1 MKRFLLLPFI
11 ALGAA
16 PAAGEGL
23 ETLVSDGK
31 ATLDLRY
38 RYESVEQDDK
48 PSTAG
53 ANTLRLRLNLATGV
67 VNGFSAFTEFD
78 HVQVIGGEHHDDT
91 RNGLVNY
98 PVVADPEGTDLNQA
112 FVQYA
117 GPKGTILRLGR
128 QRISLDGER
137 FIGAVGWRQNEQT
150 YDAFRIETRAVPGAA
165 LNYAWVDQ
173 VQRVFGPDS
182 GTPPASLEGS
192 SHLLNAKFTSLPV
205 GAITVYGY
213 HLDFDDAP
221 QLSSDTFGVRYDG
234 ARAVND
240 RLNFG
245 WALEYA
251 RQEDA
256 GDNAAQIDAFYSLVE
271 LSLKTS
277 AAGFT
282 AGREV
287 LSGEEGTF
295 TPTTNPAFQTPL
307 ATLHKWQGWADK
319 FLTTPSAGIEDVY
332 LGFNVKF
339 AGWNGQAVWHDFSAE
354 ATSLDYGTEID
365 LSVSRKFATRYE
377 VLVKY
382 ADYSADDLFTDTAKF
397 WLQLGAAF

>member
-1 MKRFLLLPFI
+1 MKRFLLLPFM

-16 PAAGEGL
+16 SAGAEGL
-23 ETLVSDGK
+23 ATLVSDGK
-31 ATLDLRY
+31 AGLDLRY

-53 ANTLRLRLNLATGV
+53 ANTLRLRLNLASGV
-67 VNGFSAFTEFD
+67 VNGFSAVTEFD
-78 HVQVIGGEHHDDT
+78 HVQAIGGEHYDDT
-91 RNGLVNY
+91 RNGRVNY

-112 FVQYA
+112 FLQYA
-117 GPKGTILRLGR
+117 APKGTTLRLGR

-150 YDAFRIETRAVPGAA
+150 YDAFRIETKAVPGATV
-165 LNYAWVDQ
+165 NYAYVDQ
-173 VQRVFGPDS
+173 ARRVFGPDS
-182 GTPPASLEGS
+182 GAPPASLEGE
-192 SHLLNAKFTSLPV
+192 SHLLNAKLTSLPV
-205 GAITVYGY
+205 GALTFYGY
-213 HLDFDDAP
+213 FLDFDNAP
-221 QLSSDTFGVRYDG
+221 QLSSDTYGARYDG
-234 ARAVND
+234 TGALSD
-240 RLNFG
+240 LLNFG

-251 RQEDA
+251 RQEDG
-256 GDNAAQIDAFYSLVE
+256 GDNAAEIDAYYSLVE
-271 LSLKTS
+271 LSLRTS
-277 AAGFT
+277 AVGFT

-295 TPTTNPAFQTPL
+295 TPATNPAFQTPL

-332 LGFNVKF
+332 VGFSVKL

-354 ATSLDYGTEID
+354 ANGLDYGTEID
-365 LSVSRKFATRYE
+365 LSVSRKFSSRYE